1 MVQGFHQ
8 IPVHE
13 DSRDLLTVILP
24 QGKYCFTCLPQG
36 LVWSTDYFN
45 LHTDPSIR
53 NEEGYRKNVDDI
65 LTSAG
70 DVRQLEDRLKKL
82 LTICRKRNM
91 KISPSK
97 FQVGSSV
104 VFGGTVIEAQHQ
116 KGDSKRTVFL
126 SHTQQKLEAF

>member
-1 MVQGFHQ
+1 M
-8 IPVHE
+8 
-13 DSRDLLTVILP
+13 
-24 QGKYCFTCLPQG
+24 C
-36 LVWSTDYFN
+36 STDYFN

-70 DVRQLEDRLKKL
+70 NIKQLEDRVKKV

-104 VFGGTVIEAQHQ
+104 VFGDTVIEAQH
-116 KGDSKRTVFL
+116 
-126 SHTQQKLEAF
+126 